1 MTLPARGLQ
10 EVRVPRR
17 APGPSTAEQ
26 RHGHDAG
33 GALTVATGLR
43 LLPRGATGDAT
54 SADLRVTAIRPVA
67 LPQEPALEA
76 RDARGGVWRRLWLR
90 PDRMVVEY
98 TGFAVAEVHDDGS
111 IVFDRELPPDLEQHL
126 VLDHLLALE
135 LARRG
140 HVVLHGAVL
149 AIGDRAAVLVGPSG
163 AGKSTLTAYAG
174 QQGWTVGGDDGAVLH
189 VAPSLTVEPTYPTI
203 RLTPDA
209 CELLDIPVSEGAE
222 VVGKRRFDDAA
233 TDRFRQQPARL
244 CLVAEVDP
252 VPAGRPGELS
262 LLRGVDAHLAL
273 FGSAFHA
280 DLGGGPLMRDVFD
293 RLAAVAGTTHV
304 GRLAV
309 PRGRAGLAEVEQLL
323 RQEVTR

>member
-1 MTLPARGLQ
+1 
-10 EVRVPRR
+10 V
-17 APGPSTAEQ
+17 
-26 RHGHDAG
+26 
-33 GALTVATGLR
+33 LTVATGLR
-43 LLPRGATGDAT
+43 LLPRGAVAE
-54 SADLRVTAIRPVA
+54 ADLRVTGVRAVS
-67 LPQEPALEA
+67 LPLEPALEA
-76 RDARGGVWRRLWLR
+76 RDGRGGLWRRLWLR
-90 PDRMVVEY
+90 PDRMVVEF

-149 AIGDRAAVLVGPSG
+149 AIGDRAVVLMGRSG
-163 AGKSTLTAYAG
+163 AGKSTLTAYAW

-189 VAPSLTVEPTYPTI
+189 LAPALTVEPTYPTI

-209 CELLDIPVSEGAE
+209 CELLDIPVSDGTE
-222 VVGKRRFDDAA
+222 VVGKRRFDDTAA
-233 TDRFRQQPARL
+233 RPFRQEPARL

-262 LLRGVDAHLAL
+262 LLRGVDAHAAL
-273 FGSAFHA
+273 FGCAFHA

-293 RLAAVAGTTHV
+293 RLAAVAETTHV

-309 PRGRAGLAEVEQLL
+309 PRGRAGLAAVEQLL
-323 RQEVTR
+323 RQEITR

>member
-1 MTLPARGLQ
+1 MTLPAQGLQ
-10 EVRVPRR
+10 GETVPRR
-17 APGPSTAEQ
+17 EPGPSTAEQ
-26 RHGHDAG
+26 RPGHDTG
-33 GALTVATGLR
+33 SVLTVATGLR
-43 LLPRGATGDAT
+43 LLPRGAVAE
-54 SADLRVTAIRPVA
+54 ADLRVTGVRAVS
-67 LPQEPALEA
+67 LPLEPALEA
-76 RDARGGVWRRLWLR
+76 RDGRGGLWRRLWLR
-90 PDRMVVEY
+90 PDRMVVEF

-149 AIGDRAAVLVGPSG
+149 AIGDRAVVLMGRSG
-163 AGKSTLTAYAG
+163 AGKSTLTAYAW

-189 VAPSLTVEPTYPTI
+189 LAPALTVEPTYPTI

-209 CELLDIPVSEGAE
+209 CELLDIPVSDGTE
-222 VVGKRRFDDAA
+222 VVGKRRFDDTAA
-233 TDRFRQQPARL
+233 RPFRQEPARL

-262 LLRGVDAHLAL
+262 LLRGVDAHAAL
-273 FGSAFHA
+273 FGCAFHA

-293 RLAAVAGTTHV
+293 RLAAVAETTHV

-309 PRGRAGLAEVEQLL
+309 PRGRAGLAAVEQLL
-323 RQEVTR
+323 RQEITR